1 MQQCEFALTTILE
14 ELQRDPWPVANQKR
28 PARSTGAA
36 LSVAVGLLEVRGDA
50 PTRIA
55 CTGRCTWVAFAHAWL
70 FPPAWCCGLHG
81 SQALFPNTG
90 ARILLF
96 SGGPCTQGPGMVVG
110 TELKDPLRSHH
121 DIEKDTAKYLK
132 KAVKV
137 PTAGEAHGML
147 TLSGRTLTSLVQGAC
162 AVCALPP
169 RPQHFEA
176 LAKRASANSHVVDIL
191 IGCYDQV
198 GLLEMSSCV
207 NKTGGVMIM
216 TDSFST
222 SIFKQSFQ
230 RLFAKSADGNL
241 AMAFNATLDVLV
253 RACAVAYQT
262 NQAKKASPRLAFFFF
277 PGSIGAQRGGISRR
291 QPCRPGVVRECTH
304 ICVKCTGLG
313 TIKNAAD
320 EPRAQGRWSHRGL
333 RFLEQEERVG
343 RRNGTAF
350 ATPRTISRE
359 GAGPALT
366 CKPGLC
372 LGGNNGVAARVP
384 GNRPEWHE
392 CVAVLRHY
400 TYHDGRCLL

>member
-1 MQQCEFALTTILE
+1 MELVTKKRLHLVSGRANLALAEEIAARLGIELGDANLAEFANG
-14 ELQRDPWPVANQKR
+14 ELHTRFGE
-28 PARSTGAA
+28 S
-36 LSVAVGLLEVRGDA
+36 VRGTDVFIIQTHGGEGDFSVNDA
-50 PTRIA
+50 IMEQ
-55 CTGRCTWVAFAHAWL
+55 L
-70 FPPAWCCGLHG
+70 
-81 SQALFPNTG
+81 
-90 ARILLF
+90 I
-96 SGGPCTQGPGMVVG
+96 MV
-110 TELKDPLRSHH
+110 D
-121 DIEKDTAKYLK
+121 A
-132 KAVKV
+132 
-137 PTAGEAHGML
+137 
-147 TLSGRTLTSLVQGAC
+147 
-162 AVCALPP
+162 
-169 RPQHFEA
+169 
-176 LAKRASANSHVVDIL
+176 AKRASANSHVVDIL